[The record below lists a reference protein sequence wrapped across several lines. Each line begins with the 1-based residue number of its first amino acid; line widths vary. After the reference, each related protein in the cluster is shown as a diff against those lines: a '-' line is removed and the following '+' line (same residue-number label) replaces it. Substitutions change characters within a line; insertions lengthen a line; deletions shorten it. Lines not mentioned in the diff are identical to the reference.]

1 MVRQWDAD
9 GTPRPQTLIYC
20 LALGLCVLLGP
31 LAPASAQAV
40 GGNEPWR
47 VLEQY
52 GSVRYR
58 TPAAGQWSQAV
69 VGTELPLGSRIVTGE
84 DGWVLIRH
92 ADGNFW
98 VEPNARFV
106 LPSPDKARVRQEAG
120 NLHYRIIGMDRQRFE
135 VETPYASLVVK
146 GTTFDVRVS
155 EAGIAAEVARGWVE
169 VATPQGSRA
178 DLRAGQAA
186 RISSGAEPRFEVRPA
201 PGQAFE
207 LVQPD
212 RQITPA
218 VQPLGMDPATRDAG
232 AADDERGWLGRFFDT
247 LRSAPAP
254 TSTADTG
261 GGGGTAG
268 LGGGSSGGGSSSSD
282 SDSSSSSGGG
292 SGGGSGDSGS
302 GGGSSSSGSSG
313 SGSGGS
319 AGSSG
324 SGSGGSGSAGGS
336 DGGGSSSSGS
346 SGGGSGGSAGSSG
359 SGSGGSGSTSGSGGG
374 GSSSSGSGGGVGV
387 GASVGGV
394 GVGASVGGGG
404 VSVGASVGGI
414 GVGVGIGK

>member
-1 MVRQWDAD
+1 MKRLASK
-9 GTPRPQTLIYC
+9 TLIYC
-20 LALGLCVLLGP
+20 LALGLCVLLGQVG
-31 LAPASAQAV
+31 PASAQAV
-40 GGNEPWR
+40 GGNEAWQ
-47 VLEQY
+47 VLEMY

-58 TPAAGQWSQAV
+58 TPAATQWSQAV
-69 VGTELPLGSRIVTGE
+69 VGAELPLGSRIVTGE

-106 LPSPDKARVRQEAG
+106 LPSPDKARVRQEVG
-120 NLHYRIIGMDRQRFE
+120 NLHYRIIRMEQQRFE

-155 EAGIAAEVARGWVE
+155 EAGTAVDVARGWVE

-186 RISSGAEPRFEVRPA
+186 RISSGAEPRFEVRRA

-207 LVQPD
+207 PVQPD
-212 RQITPA
+212 RRITPA
-218 VQPLGMDPATRDAG
+218 VHPFGMDPATRGAG
-232 AADDERGWLGRFFDT
+232 TADDEAGAQRGWFERFFDM

-254 TSTADTG
+254 TTTADTG
-261 GGGGTAG
+261 RGGGGSAG
-268 LGGGSSGGGSSSSD
+268 LGGSGDSGSSSSDSGSSGSSGGGSGD
-282 SDSSSSSGGG
+282 S
-292 SGGGSGDSGS
+292 GSGDSGS

-313 SGSGGS
+313 GDS
-319 AGSSG
+319 
-324 SGSGGSGSAGGS
+324 
-336 DGGGSSSSGS
+336 GGGSSSSGS
-346 SGGGSGGSAGSSG
+346 SGGGSGGSASSG
-359 SGSGGSGSTSGSGGG
+359 SGSGGSGSGADSGGG
-374 GSSSSGSGGGVGV
+374 GSSSGGSGVGV